1 MSDVPDIEFGD
12 TEPED
17 AWDPGDS
24 FPVLVD
30 NLFRRL
36 AILDGDSSRQTRQSL
51 LDIIEHRLARYRRL
65 RERYDERDKLRIDQ
79 LVEDL
84 DYLRNR

>member
-1 MSDVPDIEFGD
+1 MSDVPNPDFGD
-12 TEPED
+12 HEPED
-17 AWDPGDS
+17 AWDPGDP
-24 FPVLVD
+24 FPILVD

-36 AILDGDSSRQTRQSL
+36 ALLDGDTSRQTRQSL

-65 RERYDERDKLRIDQ
+65 RDAYDDRDKLRIDQ

-84 DYLRNR
+84 DFLRNR